1 MPNRDRAPFRFL
13 KLTVAA
19 CFVVP
24 SLLFLYVA
32 ALEWRSASHQADER
46 LETNLNI
53 LQEHALKVLE
63 TIERTIAEVDQMTDG
78 VSDAALIKREPQLYQ
93 RLSTIVSTLP
103 QIQSIAIVGADGWLR
118 VSTLGSPPVQ
128 QDQSQLDYFKTLS

>member
-1 MPNRDRAPFRFL
+1 MPNRDRAPLRFL

-24 SLLFLYVA
+24 LLLFLYVA
-32 ALEWRSASHQADER
+32 ALEWRSASRQADER

-63 TIERTIAEVDQMTDG
+63 TIER
-78 VSDAALIKREPQLYQ
+78 
-93 RLSTIVSTLP
+93 
-103 QIQSIAIVGADGWLR
+103 SIAA
-118 VSTLGSPPVQ
+118 VSYTH
-128 QDQSQLDYFKTLS
+128 LDVYKRQGRSCPAPGGRL

>member
-24 SLLFLYVA
+24 LLLFLYVA
-32 ALEWRSASHQADER
+32 ALEWRSASQQANER

-63 TIERTIAEVDQMTDG
+63 TIERSIAEVDQLTDG
-78 VSDAALIKREPQLYQ
+78 FSDAELLRREPQLYQ
-93 RLSTIVSTLP
+93 RLSKIAEALP
-103 QIQSIAIVGADGWLR
+103 QIQS
-118 VSTLGSPPVQ
+118 
-128 QDQSQLDYFKTLS
+128 LS